1 MSYREETFMK
11 FKRSELI
18 SKLSYIDELS
28 EEEIR
33 NLFHEVLNGG
43 IHGFCFSLYEEYQE
57 PGDIIP
63 KAQIARRMEI
73 LSKHSKWVRTFF
85 MHRRQ

>member
-43 IHGFCFSLYEEYQE
+43 IHGFCFNLV
-57 PGDIIP
+57 
-63 KAQIARRMEI
+63 I
-73 LSKHSKWVRTFF
+73 LSPKHRLLVEWKFLANI
-85 MHRRQ
+85 QNG